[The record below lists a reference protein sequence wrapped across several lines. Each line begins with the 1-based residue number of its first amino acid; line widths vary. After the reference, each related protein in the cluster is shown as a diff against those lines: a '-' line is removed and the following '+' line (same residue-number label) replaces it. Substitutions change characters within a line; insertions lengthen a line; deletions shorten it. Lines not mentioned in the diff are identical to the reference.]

1 MSDSKEMAKRET
13 QAVETLKKSVA
24 VFTPPV
30 DIFEND
36 SEILVVGDFPGVK
49 GEDVS
54 IHLEKRTLNIEAH
67 RKLEPYE
74 VGGRLDY
81 EAISYQRAFTVPDG
95 IDADHIAAKLVNGV
109 LKLQLPKSPK
119 AKPRQIQVTSG

>member
-1 MSDSKEMAKRET
+1 MSEPKEMAKREA

-24 VFTPPV
+24 VYTPPV
-30 DIFEND
+30 DIYEND

-49 GEDVS
+49 GDDVS
-54 IHLEKRTLNIEAH
+54 IHLEKRTLSIEAQ

-74 VGGRLDY
+74 VGARPEY
-81 EAISYQRAFTVPDG
+81 EVISYQRAFTVPDG
-95 IDADHIAAKLVNGV
+95 IDADHINAKLVNGV
-109 LKLQLPKSPK
+109 LKLHLPKSPQ